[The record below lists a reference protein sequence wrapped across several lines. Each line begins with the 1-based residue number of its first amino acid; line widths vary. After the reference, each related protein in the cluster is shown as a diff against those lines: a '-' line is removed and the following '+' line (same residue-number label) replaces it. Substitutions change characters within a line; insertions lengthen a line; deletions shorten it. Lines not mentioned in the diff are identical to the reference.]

1 MMDNKNGILLSL
13 SRLGLSLDQAKVY
26 VCLLEGGSMSHLQIA
41 RLTGVNR
48 TKVYRIVDDLESS
61 SLASIETSDAGKT
74 VIAASPKNLEVKL
87 TTEESKL
94 NNKKAVLAQTLP
106 KLNKIFNKK
115 DDELK
120 FTVNTYEGVSG
131 LKQMLW
137 NELKAKGEI
146 LIFGCGT
153 IEDLVGS
160 RNWAEKH
167 RAKTVD
173 AKYKIR
179 EINNKG
185 KKPIGFTKNSD
196 FYSNFERRFIATTKL
211 NIEQQIAIYNDTVS
225 VYHWRDDQKV
235 GSETINKA
243 YADTMRQMFESYW
256 VISKELGS

>member
-1 MMDNKNGILLSL
+1 MDNKNGILLSL

-87 TTEESKL
+87 TTEES
-94 NNKKAVLAQTLP
+94 

>member
-146 LIFGCGT
+146 FWVLGRGT
-153 IEDLVGS
+153 IEDLTLV
-160 RNWAEKH
+160 AEIGRKKH
-167 RAKTVD
+167 QS
-173 AKYKIR
+173 
-179 EINNKG
+179 
-185 KKPIGFTKNSD
+185 KNG
-196 FYSNFERRFIATTKL
+196 RC
-211 NIEQQIAIYNDTVS
+211 
-225 VYHWRDDQKV
+225 
-235 GSETINKA
+235 
-243 YADTMRQMFESYW
+243 
-256 VISKELGS
+256 

>member
-137 NELKAKGEI
+137 NELKAKGE
-146 LIFGCGT
+146 LLGFGSGT
-153 IEDLVGS
+153 IEDLTGS
-160 RNWAEKH
+160 KNWSEKH

-173 AKYKIR
+173 ANYKIR
-179 EINNKG
+179 EINNRG
-185 KKPIGFTKNSD
+185 KKPINFTENTD
-196 FYSNFERRFIATTKL
+196 FHANFERRYIDENIL
-211 NIEQQIAIYNDTVS
+211 NIEQQIIIYNDTVS
-225 VYHWRDDQKV
+225 VYHWRDQQKV
-235 GSETINKA
+235 GFETINKA